1 MCATTKKAKACK
13 NCSCGLAEELEA
25 TRLKQAPKPDTSA
38 AKSSCG
44 SVSVDNNIQLVR
56 LYTDNLKLI
65 KLFDTLIWY
74 LMTQI
79 DFGIYKLITKI
90 YMLMKKI

>member
-25 TRLKQAPKPDTSA
+25 QLEAQAPKPDTSA

-44 SVSVDNNIQLVR
+44 SVSIDNNILLIR

-65 KLFDTLIWY
+65 KLFNYLIHKSDE
-74 LMTQI
+74 Q
-79 DFGIYKLITKI
+79 
-90 YMLMKKI
+90 